1 MSLLGL
7 GKSRCI
13 LYFSH
18 ISKYFQMFW
27 FGFNKNLKYIL
38 PSAFSI
44 NYSIH
49 LYFKGNSVHMFLI
62 HLALTHQNIV
72 SSSAIFCPKRF
83 SSPLLLFLF
92 LRNRKRYSLPKANP
106 SKLPKSL
113 LNIASRIVWVWKFS
127 VSLSQ
132 TMSSVLATLSLSFLA
147 FSFPVTRFALF
158 SLIHYRF
165 RFPVTKGHGPADTL
179 ILSLDPFP

>member
-72 SSSAIFCPKRF
+72 FSQCYFLSKRLF
-83 SSPLLLFLF
+83 KPSPYFLET
-92 LRNRKRYSLPKANP
+92 KRCGLPKANP
-106 SKLPKSL
+106 SKLPEGL
-113 LNIASRIVWVWKFS
+113 LTTACR
-127 VSLSQ
+127 
-132 TMSSVLATLSLSFLA
+132 
-147 FSFPVTRFALF
+147 
-158 SLIHYRF
+158 
-165 RFPVTKGHGPADTL
+165 
-179 ILSLDPFP
+179 ILSLKVFCLSVPVLVTFLSDSLASLPFSFL